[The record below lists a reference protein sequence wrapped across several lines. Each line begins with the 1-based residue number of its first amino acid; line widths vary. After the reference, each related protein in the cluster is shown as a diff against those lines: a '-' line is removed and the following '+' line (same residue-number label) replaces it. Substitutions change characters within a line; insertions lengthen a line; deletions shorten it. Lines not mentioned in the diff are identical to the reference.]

1 MALHDP
7 TVRLT
12 YEDYLLI
19 PEDGRRHEI
28 IDGEHYVSAAPF
40 LPHQDLVLWLGA
52 ELLSFLKGQGL
63 GKVYVAPVDVL
74 LSPHDVVQP
83 DVVFVSQERS
93 RILTRN
99 KIQGAPDLLV
109 EVLSDSTRK
118 IDEGIKLR
126 RYEHFGVRE
135 YWLVDPR
142 SESVRIYR
150 LTESGFQ
157 RAASLAKGDALSTP
171 LLPGFAISVA
181 DMFGYSSSPAL

>member
-12 YEDYLLI
+12 YEDYVLI

-28 IDGEHYVSAAPF
+28 IDGERYVSAAPF

-52 ELLSFLKGQGL
+52 EFLSFLKGRGL

-74 LSPHDVVQP
+74 LSPYDVVQP

-93 RILTRN
+93 SILTRN

-109 EVLSDSTRK
+109 EILSDSTRK
-118 IDEGIKLR
+118 LDEGVKLR
-126 RYEHFGVRE
+126 RYERFGVRE
-135 YWLVDPR
+135 YWLIDPR
-142 SESVRIYR
+142 RESVRIYR
-150 LTESGFQ
+150 LTDSGFQ
-157 RAASLAKGDALSTP
+157 PVARLAKGDALSTP
-171 LLPGFAISVA
+171 LLPGLAISVA